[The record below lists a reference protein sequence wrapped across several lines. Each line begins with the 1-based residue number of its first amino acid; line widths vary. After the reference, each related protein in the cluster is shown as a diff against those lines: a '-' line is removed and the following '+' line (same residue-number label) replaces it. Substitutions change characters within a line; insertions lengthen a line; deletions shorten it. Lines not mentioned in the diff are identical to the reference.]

1 MIHQAEPE
9 KKLQIKLY
17 GPAPT
22 AQKVRQRTAIMLLRK
37 STTHILL
44 SLFIILISN
53 HFCSANEF
61 RRLREIRSNINKGIS
76 LYNEGRTKEALPHL
90 EYIIGSGIVYP
101 DVYYVLGE
109 IYYDRNEL
117 RKAIENWEIAQQQS
131 PRDAILSKITKAKK
145 ELKLD
150 DKLSDKISC
159 NFVLKYDQDDAY
171 SSELVL
177 HSLVNAYNSLAYDFG
192 WYENS
197 EFTVILYS
205 NEDFTDILN
214 VPSWAAAIYD
224 GKIRIPFQYASLN
237 IDELDAIIRHELTH
251 ALIHRI
257 SGNNVPAWLH
267 EGIAQYKDGVD
278 DTAAREALKQAVAT
292 NSLIPFIDLKG
303 GFVNFKEDSTKVK
316 IAYAESL
323 SFIEYLIDN
332 YGFYTI
338 LDVLNNFN
346 NYSSLDE
353 LFTSVF
359 SLDLSQLESGWIEQ
373 MRLEYKQ

>member
-1 MIHQAEPE
+1 MLVS
-9 KKLQIKLY
+9 KK
-17 GPAPT
+17 PT
-22 AQKVRQRTAIMLLRK
+22 YIILCIFV
-37 STTHILL
+37 ILL
-44 SLFIILISN
+44 ST
-53 HFCSANEF
+53 HFCSANEYN
-61 RRLREIRSNINKGIS
+61 RLKEIRSNINTGIT
-76 LYNEGRTKEALPHL
+76 LYNDGRNKEALSYL
-90 EYIIGSGIVYP
+90 EDIIDSGIVYP

-109 IYYDRNEL
+109 IYYAGNEL
-117 RKAIENWEIAQQQS
+117 QKAIENWEIAQHQS

-159 NFVLKYDQDDAY
+159 NFVLKYDQNDPY

-177 HSLVNAYNSLAYDFG
+177 HSLVNAYNTLAYDFG
-192 WYENS
+192 LYENS

-237 IDELDAIIRHELTH
+237 IDELESIIRHELTH
-251 ALIHRI
+251 ALIHRMA
-257 SGNNVPAWLH
+257 GNNVPAWLH

-278 DTAAREALKQAVAT
+278 DMAVKEVLRQAIAS
-292 NSLIPFIDLKG
+292 NSLIPISKLKR
-303 GFVNFKEDSTKVK
+303 GFVNFKDNTKVK

-323 SFIEYLIDN
+323 CFIEYLIDN

-338 LDVLNNFN
+338 LDILNNFN
-346 NYSSLDE
+346 NYLSLDK
-353 LFTSVF
+353 LFTSVYRI
-359 SLDLSQLESGWIEQ
+359 DLNQLEHDWVEEL
-373 MRLEYKQ
+373 RLEYM

>member
-1 MIHQAEPE
+1 
-9 KKLQIKLY
+9 
-17 GPAPT
+17 
-22 AQKVRQRTAIMLLRK
+22 MLLIK
-37 STTHILL
+37 KPKQILLCLCVILL
-44 SLFIILISN
+44 ST
-53 HFCSANEF
+53 HFCSATEYN
-61 RRLREIRSNINKGIS
+61 RLQEIRSNINKGIS
-76 LYNEGRTKEALPHL
+76 LYNEGRKKEALPYL
-90 EYIIGSGIVYP
+90 EDITGSGIVYP

-109 IYYDRNEL
+109 IYYAGNEL
-117 RKAIENWEIAQQQS
+117 QKAIENWAIAQHQS

-177 HSLVNAYNSLAYDFG
+177 HSLVNAYNTLAYDFG

-237 IDELDAIIRHELTH
+237 IDELEAIIRHELTH
-251 ALIHRI
+251 ALIHRMA
-257 SGNNVPAWLH
+257 GNNVPAWLH

-278 DTAAREALKQAVAT
+278 DTAAKEVLIQAVAG
-292 NSLIPFIDLKG
+292 NSLIPFNNLKG

-338 LDVLNNFN
+338 LGILNDFN

-353 LFTSVF
+353 LFISVYR
-359 SLDLSQLESGWIEQ
+359 LNLSQLESGWIEQ
-373 MRLEYKQ
+373 LRLE